1 MKKYIL
7 FSFVA
12 LSIFTAC
19 DDNDDEESQDRVQGQ
34 SINRAGAVE
43 TALTTQ
49 HLNDT
54 LDVLITS
61 HKVWKNNQV
70 IAETIHRDTIQALG
84 DAVQK
89 AADSSGNETQAVGKK
104 DYEFYITVK

>member
-12 LSIFTAC
+12 LSVFTAC
-19 DDNDDEESQDRVQGQ
+19 GDEEEDTAQDRVQGQ
-34 SINRAGAVE
+34 NISRGGAIE
-43 TALTTQ
+43 TSLTTQ

-70 IAETIHRDTIQALG
+70 IAETLHRDTIQALG

-89 AADSSGNETQAVGKK
+89 AADSSGNETQTVGKK